1 MNDDPFER
9 QLRAL
14 SAGLRRPDPT
24 PAWKAEILARAQ
36 REAATQLPVGLGP
49 PRWLMLSWA
58 TAWAAIVLLYVTA
71 PQEGITRDGPETAQV
86 QQPRTAPDSPNE
98 RTTLL
103 AYEQRLQRILDLP

>member
-36 REAATQLPVGLGP
+36 REAATQLPVRLGP
-49 PRWLMLSWA
+49 PRWLMLSWT

-71 PQEGITRDGPETAQV
+71 PWDEAVREGVETAQA
-86 QQPRTAPDSPNE
+86 QQTAHPDRASD
-98 RTTLL
+98 TSTLI
-103 AYEQRLQRILDLP
+103 AYEQQLQRTLELP